1 MASLNYEFCENSNPK
16 NLKSIVPYGT
26 ICTSIVFV
34 FEGEI
39 DVYYKENQQPL
50 VNFGSGCY
58 FGDISYIFKARN
70 QFYYYPRPIEE
81 GVHKEDYKLYS
92 LRDHD
97 LKDIFNK
104 FPDFLN
110 LMKIRALKR

>member
-1 MASLNYEFCENSNPK
+1 
-16 NLKSIVPYGT
+16 
-26 ICTSIVFV
+26 VFV
-34 FEGEI
+34 FQGEI

-97 LKDIFNK
+97 LKDIFK
-104 FPDFLN
+104 
-110 LMKIRALKR
+110 